1 MEIAFFYFA
10 KILSES
16 VLVNCAGINSNEP
29 YVIHD
34 FRTGLR
40 ICTNALTHLL
50 ALWDKAKDDLCLT
63 QVLHTLLSY
72 GADAR
77 APALYEVTPHVKG
90 AVISVK
96 QGMMSAG
103 SGQSLMAFQM
113 SMLLNVPP
121 PPNFITDLIMMGH
134 ARFLPSDPD
143 GLFVQWAPEA
153 CHWRNTEWDIEFVI
167 DFLCPMEIMRD
178 ICKFERLK

>member
-1 MEIAFFYFA
+1 M
-10 KILSES
+10 
-16 VLVNCAGINSNEP
+16 NCAGINSNEP

-90 AVISVK
+90 AVISLK
-96 QGMMSAG
+96 QGMMRAG
-103 SGQSLMAFQM
+103 SGQSLMAFQK
-113 SMLLNVPP
+113 SMLLDAPP

-143 GLFVQWAPEA
+143 GLFVKWELQRGALF
-153 CHWRNTEWDIEFVI
+153 IVI
-167 DFLCPMEIMRD
+167 
-178 ICKFERLK
+178 

>member
-1 MEIAFFYFA
+1 M
-10 KILSES
+10 
-16 VLVNCAGINSNEP
+16 NCAGINSNEP

-143 GLFVQWAPEA
+143 GLFVKWELQRGALF
-153 CHWRNTEWDIEFVI
+153 IVI
-167 DFLCPMEIMRD
+167 
-178 ICKFERLK
+178 